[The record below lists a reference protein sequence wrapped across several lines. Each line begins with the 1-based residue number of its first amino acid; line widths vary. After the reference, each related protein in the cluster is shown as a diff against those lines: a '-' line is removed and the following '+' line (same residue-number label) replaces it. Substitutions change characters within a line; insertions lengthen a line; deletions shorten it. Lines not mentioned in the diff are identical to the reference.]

1 MQTAHAGMRSLVVVT
16 LCAVGLVLSFEG
28 CAVPVAKQMV
38 PTGVSIVHHH
48 SGSLRINVAGGGEEG
63 SFLISAKSLQAAIE
77 EAILSSKVFREIIHG
92 EKADY
97 QLDVFLGDYQFPVGG
112 FNMTTNIEAVW
123 NLSDVSTK
131 KTVWQKMIR
140 ATSTASMGDAF
151 AGVSRARMSAEG
163 AARENVKQGI
173 EQLSQLSL

>member
-1 MQTAHAGMRSLVVVT
+1 M
-16 LCAVGLVLSFEG
+16 
-28 CAVPVAKQMV
+28 
-38 PTGVSIVHHH
+38 
-48 SGSLRINVAGGGEEG
+48 
-63 SFLISAKSLQAAIE
+63 FLISTKSLQAAIE

-97 QLDVFLGDYQFPVGG
+97 QLDVFLGDYQFPIGG
-112 FNMTTNIEAVW
+112 FDMTTNLEVVW

-151 AGVSRARMSAEG
+151 IGVNRARMSAEG